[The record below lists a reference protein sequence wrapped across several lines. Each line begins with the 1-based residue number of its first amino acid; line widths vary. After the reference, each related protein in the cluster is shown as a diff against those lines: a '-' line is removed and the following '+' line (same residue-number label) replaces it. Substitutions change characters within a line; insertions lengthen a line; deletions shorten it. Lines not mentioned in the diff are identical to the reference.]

1 MAEKSK
7 AALNTQSNSLLA
19 SNSTRA
25 VSATDVR
32 TTVNDLNDSAWNKV
46 DNPNLLDLDD
56 LATVE
61 SIDDTD
67 FLIAEVDGEPVK
79 IAKEDLGLS
88 SGGIELTDLSAT
100 TPLTYNNTTGVFSIT
115 EDSTHRFATDTEKTT
130 WNAKEPPI
138 TAGTTAQYLKGDKS
152 LGTFITDV
160 LGVVLTGLSLATGT
174 AIVATDTVLVAFG
187 KLQKQLTD
195 LTTTVSGKEASITA
209 GTTSQYWRGD
219 KSFVDFYT
227 DVRAATL
234 TGLSTATNAVI
245 TTSDTVLSALGK
257 LQKQITDLT
266 ATVTG
271 KLDKSITTVSKT
283 ASFTVD
289 PADAYKTYEINSA
302 SAIVVTV
309 NNGLTAGMWW
319 RFKKIGAGSVTFT
332 AGTSSI
338 SAPDSRGKIRA
349 VNSYAFL
356 EANTSSTTSLSGDI
370 VI

>member
-1 MAEKSK
+1 MAEIKISELTEATTTGDTDLIPIVQGGVTKYAKKSNLV
-7 AALNTQSNSLLA
+7 ATSGGGTWGSITGTLSDQTDLNTALGLKASQSSL
-19 SNSTRA
+19 NTHT
-25 VSATDVR
+25 TDVSNPHSV
-32 TTVNDLNDSAWNKV
+32 TKSQVGLGNV
-46 DNPNLLDLDD
+46 DNTSDVNKPVST
-56 LATVE
+56 AQ
-61 SIDDTD
+61 SAA
-67 FLIAEVDGEPVK
+67 IA
-79 IAKEDLGLS
+79 L
-88 SGGIELTDLSAT
+88 
-100 TPLTYNNTTGVFSIT
+100 
-115 EDSTHRFATDTEKTT
+115 
-130 WNAKEPPI
+130 KEPAI